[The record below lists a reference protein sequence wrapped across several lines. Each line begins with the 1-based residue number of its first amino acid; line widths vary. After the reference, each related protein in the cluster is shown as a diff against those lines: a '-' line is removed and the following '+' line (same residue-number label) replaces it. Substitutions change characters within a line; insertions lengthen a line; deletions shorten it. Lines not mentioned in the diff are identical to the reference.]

1 MFVPLRFFSGVV
13 RGVPGR
19 FPCDFAR
26 VRLVGLFLRAQPES
40 LSMHIPDNY
49 LSVSTC
55 AALTA
60 ATVPVWYRSIKTVAR
75 DFPQERFSALGVA
88 AACSFLAMMFNI
100 PLFAGMTGHAVGGTV
115 LAILLGPQAA
125 CVALTVALAIQALI
139 FSDGGIIAFG
149 ANCFNL
155 AFVCPFAGYYVYRAL
170 RRFSKNALVNVG
182 VSSFVG
188 LNVAA
193 LTTAIQFGIQP
204 ALFTDANGQ
213 ALYCPYG
220 LSVAV
225 PAMMIGHLTVFGL
238 AEAIFSVAVFAFIRR
253 SAPHFSPEFAN
264 LTPETAD
271 ATEANATTPQPANGS
286 GSRFLPVYLMLALLI
301 VLSPLGL
308 LAEGTAWGEWG
319 ADEIAATQATA
330 DGPELG
336 YTPSGLAPENAFV
349 WNAPIPDYSLAESA
363 PGLPDWAAY
372 VLSAI
377 IGTAL
382 SVVLAK
388 LSYLFVAAKR
398 SA

>member
-1 MFVPLRFFSGVV
+1 M
-13 RGVPGR
+13 
-19 FPCDFAR
+19 
-26 VRLVGLFLRAQPES
+26 
-40 LSMHIPDNY
+40 
-49 LSVSTC
+49 
-55 AALTA
+55 TA
-60 ATVPVWYRSIKTVAR
+60 ATVPVWYRSIKTVVR

-100 PLFAGMTGHAVGGTV
+100 PLPGGTTGHAVGGAV
-115 LAILLGPQAA
+115 LAILLRPQAA
-125 CVALTVALAIQALI
+125 CIALTIALAIQALL
-139 FSDGGIIAFG
+139 FGDGGIIAFG

-155 AFVCPFAGYYVYRAL
+155 AFICPFVGYYVYRAMQ
-170 RRFSKNALVNVG
+170 RFSKNALVNVA
-182 VSSFVG
+182 VASYVG

-220 LSVAV
+220 LSVAI
-225 PAMMIGHLTVFGL
+225 PAMTIGHLTVFGL
-238 AEAIFSVAVFAFIRR
+238 AEAVFSVAVFAFIRQ
-253 SAPHFSPEFAN
+253 SAPQFSPEFSN
-264 LTPETAD
+264 LTPKTDEAAQ
-271 ATEANATTPQPANGS
+271 ATRS
-286 GSRFLPVYLMLALLI
+286 SRFLPVYLMLALWI

-308 LAEGTAWGEWG
+308 LAEGPAWGEWG
-319 ADEIAATQATA
+319 ADELAATQAVA

-336 YTPSGLAPENAFV
+336 YTPSGLTDGFA
-349 WNAPIPDYSLAESA
+349 WNAPIPDYSLADAA
-363 PGLPDWAAY
+363 PGLPEWAAY

-398 SA
+398 SV

>member
-1 MFVPLRFFSGVV
+1 
-13 RGVPGR
+13 
-19 FPCDFAR
+19 
-26 VRLVGLFLRAQPES
+26 
-40 LSMHIPDNY
+40 MHIPDNY

-55 AALTA
+55 AVLTA
-60 ATVPVWYRSIKTVAR
+60 ATVPVWYRSIKTVVR

-100 PLFAGMTGHAVGGTV
+100 PLPGGTTGHAVGGTV

-125 CVALTVALAIQALI
+125 CVALTIALAIQALL
-139 FSDGGIIAFG
+139 FGDGGIIAFG

-155 AFVCPFAGYYVYRAL
+155 AFVCPFTGYYVYRVL
-170 RRFSKNALVNVG
+170 QRFSKNALVNVA

-204 ALFTDANGQ
+204 ALFADANGQ

-225 PAMMIGHLTVFGL
+225 PAMMIGHLTLFGL
-238 AEAIFSVAVFAFIRR
+238 AEAVFSVAVFAFIRK

-264 LTPETAD
+264 LTSETDDDAPETSQVAAFG
-271 ATEANATTPQPANGS
+271 ATQSSSP
-286 GSRFLPVYLMLALLI
+286 SRFLPVYLMLALLI

-319 ADEIAATQATA
+319 ADEIAATQAAA

-336 YTPSGLAPENAFV
+336 YTPTGLADGFA
-349 WNAPIPDYSLAESA
+349 WNAPVPDYSLAESA

-372 VLSAI
+372 ILSAI

>member
-1 MFVPLRFFSGVV
+1 
-13 RGVPGR
+13 
-19 FPCDFAR
+19 
-26 VRLVGLFLRAQPES
+26 
-40 LSMHIPDNY
+40 MHIPDNY

-55 AALTA
+55 AVLTA
-60 ATVPVWYRSIKTVAR
+60 ATVPVWYRSIKTVVR

-100 PLFAGMTGHAVGGTV
+100 PLPGGTTGHAVGGTV

-125 CVALTVALAIQALI
+125 CVALTIALAIQALL
-139 FSDGGIIAFG
+139 FGDGGIIAFG

-155 AFVCPFAGYYVYRAL
+155 AFVCPFVGYYVYRAL
-170 RRFSKNALVNVG
+170 QRFSKNALVNVA

-225 PAMMIGHLTVFGL
+225 PAMMIGHLTLFGL
-238 AEAIFSVAVFAFIRR
+238 AEAIFSVAVFAFIRK

-264 LTPETAD
+264 LTSETVAGAASKPENNAD
-271 ATEANATTPQPANGS
+271 APQVATQTPSA
-286 GSRFLPVYLMLALLI
+286 SRFLSVYLMLALLI

-319 ADEIAATQATA
+319 ADEIAATQAAA

-336 YTPSGLAPENAFV
+336 YTPSGLTDGFA
-349 WNAPIPDYSLAESA
+349 WNAPVPDYSLAESA

>member
-1 MFVPLRFFSGVV
+1 
-13 RGVPGR
+13 
-19 FPCDFAR
+19 
-26 VRLVGLFLRAQPES
+26 
-40 LSMHIPDNY
+40 MHIPDNY

-55 AALTA
+55 VVLTA
-60 ATVPVWYRSIKTVAR
+60 ATVPVWRRSIKKVVR

-100 PLFAGMTGHAVGGTV
+100 PLPGGTTGHAVGGTV
-115 LAILLGPQAA
+115 LAILLGPEAA
-125 CVALTVALAIQALI
+125 CVALTIALAIQALL
-139 FSDGGIIAFG
+139 FGDGGIIAFG

-155 AFVCPFAGYYVYRAL
+155 AFVCPFVGYYVYRAMK
-170 RRFSKNALVNVG
+170 RFSKNALVAVA
-182 VSSFVG
+182 VSSYVG

-193 LTTAIQFGIQP
+193 LTTAVQFGVQP
-204 ALFTDANGQ
+204 SLFTDANGQ

-220 LSVAV
+220 LSVAI
-225 PAMMIGHLTVFGL
+225 PAMMVGHLTVFGL
-238 AEAIFSVAVFAFIRR
+238 AEAIFSVAVFAFIRK
-253 SAPHFSPEFAN
+253 SAPRFSPEFAD
-264 LTPETAD
+264 LTSETAD
-271 ATEANATTPQPANGS
+271 ADTANAQAPQTS
-286 GSRFLPVYLMLALLI
+286 DSRFLPVYLMLALLI

-319 ADEIAATQATA
+319 ADEIAATQAA
-330 DGPELG
+330 DDGPELG
-336 YTPSGLAPENAFV
+336 YTPSGLADGFA
-349 WNAPIPDYSLAESA
+349 WNAPVPDYSLAETA

>member
-1 MFVPLRFFSGVV
+1 MLLYFLISRK
-13 RGVPGR
+13 
-19 FPCDFAR
+19 
-26 VRLVGLFLRAQPES
+26 LVYPFLRAQPES
-40 LSMHIPDNY
+40 LLMHIPDNY

-55 AALTA
+55 AVLTA
-60 ATVPVWYRSIKTVAR
+60 ATVPVWYRSIKTVVR

-100 PLFAGMTGHAVGGTV
+100 PLPGGTTGHAVGGTV

-125 CVALTVALAIQALI
+125 CIALTIALAIQALL
-139 FSDGGIIAFG
+139 FGDGGIIAFG

-170 RRFSKNALVNVG
+170 QRFSKNALVNVA

-188 LNVAA
+188 LNLAA

-225 PAMMIGHLTVFGL
+225 PAMMIGHLTLFGL
-238 AEAIFSVAVFAFIRR
+238 AEAVFSVAVFAFIRQ

-264 LTPETAD
+264 LTSETAD
-271 ATEANATTPQPANGS
+271 GAASQPENNVQAPQVATQTPNA
-286 GSRFLPVYLMLALLI
+286 SRFLPVYLMLALLI

-319 ADEIAATQATA
+319 ADEIAATTATA

-336 YTPSGLAPENAFV
+336 YTPSGLTDGFAWSAPV
-349 WNAPIPDYSLAESA
+349 PDYSLAESA

>member
-1 MFVPLRFFSGVV
+1 
-13 RGVPGR
+13 
-19 FPCDFAR
+19 
-26 VRLVGLFLRAQPES
+26 
-40 LSMHIPDNY
+40 MHIPDNY

-55 AALTA
+55 AVLTA

-75 DFPQERFSALGVA
+75 DFPQERFSALGAA
-88 AACSFLAMMFNI
+88 AACTFLAMMFNI
-100 PLFAGMTGHAVGGTV
+100 PLPGGTTGHAVGGAL
-115 LAILLGPQAA
+115 LAILLGPYAA
-125 CVALTVALAIQALI
+125 CIALTIALALQALL
-139 FSDGGIIAFG
+139 FGDGGIIAFG

-155 AFVCPFAGYYVYRAL
+155 AFVCPFVGYYVYQAVK
-170 RRFSKNALVNVG
+170 RFSKNALVNVA
-182 VSSFVG
+182 VASYVG

-193 LTTAIQFGIQP
+193 LTTAVQFGIQP

-225 PAMMIGHLTVFGL
+225 PAMAIEHLTVFGF
-238 AEAIFSVAVFAFIRR
+238 AEAIFSVAVFAFLRK

-264 LTPETAD
+264 LTPKNAD
-271 ATEANATTPQPANGS
+271 AASVDANAPTEAQAPQPATRS
-286 GSRFLPVYLMLALLI
+286 SRFLPVYLMLALLI

-319 ADEIAATQATA
+319 ADEIAATSATA

-336 YTPSGLAPENAFV
+336 YAPSGMIDGFS
-349 WNAPIPDYSLAESA
+349 WSAPIPDYSLAESA
-363 PGLPDWAAY
+363 PGVPDWAAY

>member
-1 MFVPLRFFSGVV
+1 
-13 RGVPGR
+13 
-19 FPCDFAR
+19 
-26 VRLVGLFLRAQPES
+26 
-40 LSMHIPDNY
+40 MHIPDNY

-55 AALTA
+55 AVLTA
-60 ATVPVWYRSIKTVAR
+60 ATVPVWYRSIKTVVR

-100 PLFAGMTGHAVGGTV
+100 PLFVSGMTGHAVGGTV

-125 CVALTVALAIQALI
+125 CVALTIALAIQALI

-155 AFVCPFAGYYVYRAL
+155 AFVCPFTGYYVYRVL
-170 RRFSKNALVNVG
+170 QRFSKNALVNVA

-204 ALFTDANGQ
+204 TLFTDANGQ

-220 LSVAV
+220 LSVAI
-225 PAMMIGHLTVFGL
+225 PAMTIGHLTLFGF
-238 AEAIFSVAVFAFIRR
+238 AEAVFSVAVFAFIRQ

-264 LTPETAD
+264 LTSETAD
-271 ATEANATTPQPANGS
+271 GADLKTENNADAPQTP

-319 ADEIAATQATA
+319 ADEIAATSATA

-336 YTPSGLAPENAFV
+336 YTPSGFAPENAFA

>member
-1 MFVPLRFFSGVV
+1 
-13 RGVPGR
+13 
-19 FPCDFAR
+19 
-26 VRLVGLFLRAQPES
+26 
-40 LSMHIPDNY
+40 MHIPDNY

-55 AALTA
+55 AVLTA

-75 DFPQERFSALGVA
+75 DFPQERFSALGAA
-88 AACSFLAMMFNI
+88 AACTFLAMMFNI
-100 PLFAGMTGHAVGGTV
+100 PLPGGTTGHAVGGAL
-115 LAILLGPQAA
+115 LAILLGPYAA
-125 CVALTVALAIQALI
+125 CVALTIALALQALL
-139 FSDGGIIAFG
+139 FGDGGIIAFG

-155 AFVCPFAGYYVYRAL
+155 AFVCPFVGYYVYQATK
-170 RRFSKNALVNVG
+170 RFSKNALVNVA
-182 VSSFVG
+182 VASYVG

-193 LTTAIQFGIQP
+193 LTTAVQFGIQP

-225 PAMMIGHLTVFGL
+225 PAMALEHLTVFGL
-238 AEAIFSVAVFAFIRR
+238 AEAIFSVAVFAFLRK

-264 LTPETAD
+264 LTPKTAD
-271 ATEANATTPQPANGS
+271 ANNAEAEKTAQAS

-319 ADEIAATQATA
+319 ADEIAATSATA

-336 YTPSGLAPENAFV
+336 YAPSGMVDGFS
-349 WNAPIPDYSLAESA
+349 WSAPIPDYSLAESA
-363 PGLPDWAAY
+363 PGVPDWAAY

-377 IGTAL
+377 VGTAL
-382 SVVLAK
+382 SVILAK

>member
-1 MFVPLRFFSGVV
+1 
-13 RGVPGR
+13 
-19 FPCDFAR
+19 
-26 VRLVGLFLRAQPES
+26 
-40 LSMHIPDNY
+40 MHIPDNY

-55 AALTA
+55 AVLTA
-60 ATVPVWYRSIKTVAR
+60 ATVPVWYRSIKTVVR

-100 PLFAGMTGHAVGGTV
+100 PLPGGTTGHAVGGTV

-125 CVALTVALAIQALI
+125 CVALTIALAIQALL
-139 FSDGGIIAFG
+139 FGDGGIIAFG

-170 RRFSKNALVNVG
+170 QRFSKNALVNVA

-188 LNVAA
+188 LNLAA

-225 PAMMIGHLTVFGL
+225 PAMMIGHLTLFGL
-238 AEAIFSVAVFAFIRR
+238 AEAVFSVAVFAFIRQ
-253 SAPHFSPEFAN
+253 SAPYFSPEFAN
-264 LTPETAD
+264 LTLETAD
-271 ATEANATTPQPANGS
+271 VASNAQAEAPQVAP

-319 ADEIAATQATA
+319 ADEIAATQAAA

-336 YTPSGLAPENAFV
+336 YTPSGLTDGFA
-349 WNAPIPDYSLAESA
+349 WNAPVPDYSLAESA

>member
-1 MFVPLRFFSGVV
+1 
-13 RGVPGR
+13 
-19 FPCDFAR
+19 
-26 VRLVGLFLRAQPES
+26 
-40 LSMHIPDNY
+40 MHIPDNY

-55 AALTA
+55 AVLTA
-60 ATVPVWYRSIKTVAR
+60 ATVPVWYRSIKTVVR

-100 PLFAGMTGHAVGGTV
+100 PLPGGTTGHAVGGTV

-125 CVALTVALAIQALI
+125 CVALTIALAIQALL
-139 FSDGGIIAFG
+139 FGDGGIIAFG

-155 AFVCPFAGYYVYRAL
+155 AFVCPFVGYYVYRAL
-170 RRFSKNALVNVG
+170 QRFSKNALVNVA

-204 ALFTDANGQ
+204 ALFTDANGP

-225 PAMMIGHLTVFGL
+225 PAMMIGHLTLFGL
-238 AEAIFSVAVFAFIRR
+238 AEAVFSVAVFAFIRK

-264 LTPETAD
+264 LTSETAADGAASATENNANAPQVATLD
-271 ATEANATTPQPANGS
+271 ATETSNASA
-286 GSRFLPVYLMLALLI
+286 SRFLPVYLMLALLI

-319 ADEIAATQATA
+319 ADEIAATTATA
-330 DGPELG
+330 DGPKLG
-336 YTPSGLAPENAFV
+336 YTPTGLTDGFAWSAPV
-349 WNAPIPDYSLAESA
+349 PDYSLAESA

>member
-1 MFVPLRFFSGVV
+1 FG
-13 RGVPGR
+13 
-19 FPCDFAR
+19 
-26 VRLVGLFLRAQPES
+26 
-40 LSMHIPDNY
+40 
-49 LSVSTC
+49 
-55 AALTA
+55 
-60 ATVPVWYRSIKTVAR
+60 
-75 DFPQERFSALGVA
+75 
-88 AACSFLAMMFNI
+88 
-100 PLFAGMTGHAVGGTV
+100 
-115 LAILLGPQAA
+115 
-125 CVALTVALAIQALI
+125 
-139 FSDGGIIAFG
+139 DGGIIVFG

-155 AFVCPFAGYYVYRAL
+155 AFVCPFVGYYVYQAMK
-170 RRFSKNALVNVG
+170 RFSKNALVNVA
-182 VSSFVG
+182 VASYVG

-193 LTTAIQFGIQP
+193 LTTAVQFGIQP

-225 PAMMIGHLTVFGL
+225 PAMALEHLTVFGL
-238 AEAIFSVAVFAFIRR
+238 AEAIFSVAVFAFLRK

-264 LTPETAD
+264 LTPENAD
-271 ATEANATTPQPANGS
+271 AAPANAPTDAQTTQSAPRS
-286 GSRFLPVYLMLALLI
+286 SRFLPVYLMLALLI

-319 ADEIAATQATA
+319 ADEIASTSATA

-336 YTPSGLAPENAFV
+336 YAPSGMVDGFS
-349 WNAPIPDYSLAESA
+349 WSAPIPDYSLAESA
-363 PGLPDWAAY
+363 PGVPDWAAY

-388 LSYLFVAAKR
+388 LSYLLVAAKR

>member
-1 MFVPLRFFSGVV
+1 
-13 RGVPGR
+13 
-19 FPCDFAR
+19 
-26 VRLVGLFLRAQPES
+26 
-40 LSMHIPDNY
+40 MHIPDNY

-55 AALTA
+55 AVLTA

-75 DFPQERFSALGVA
+75 DFPQERFSALGAA

-115 LAILLGPQAA
+115 LAILLGPYAA

-155 AFVCPFAGYYVYRAL
+155 AFVCPFVGYYVYRAL
-170 RRFSKNALVNVG
+170 QRFSKNALVNVA
-182 VSSFVG
+182 VSSYVG

-204 ALFTDANGQ
+204 LLFVDANGQ

-220 LSVAV
+220 LSVAI
-225 PAMMIGHLTVFGL
+225 PAMTIGHLTLFGL
-238 AEAIFSVAVFAFIRR
+238 AEAVFSVVVFEFLRR
-253 SAPHFSPEFAN
+253 SAPSFSPEFAAATPDE
-264 LTPETAD
+264 TPETA
-271 ATEANATTPQPANGS
+271 PRS
-286 GSRFLPVYLMLALLI
+286 SRFLPVYLLLALLI

-336 YTPSGLAPENAFV
+336 YTPAGLAPENAFV

-382 SVVLAK
+382 SVVFAK
-388 LSYLFVAAKR
+388 LSYLLIAAKR
-398 SA
+398 SV

>member
-1 MFVPLRFFSGVV
+1 
-13 RGVPGR
+13 
-19 FPCDFAR
+19 
-26 VRLVGLFLRAQPES
+26 
-40 LSMHIPDNY
+40 MHIPDNY

-55 AALTA
+55 AVLTA
-60 ATVPVWYRSIKTVAR
+60 ATVPVWYRSIKTVVR

-100 PLFAGMTGHAVGGTV
+100 PLPGGTTGHAVGGTV

-125 CVALTVALAIQALI
+125 CVALTIALAIQALL
-139 FSDGGIIAFG
+139 FGDGGIIAFG

-155 AFVCPFAGYYVYRAL
+155 AFVCPFVGYYVYRAL
-170 RRFSKNALVNVG
+170 KRFSKNALVNVA

-225 PAMMIGHLTVFGL
+225 PAMMIGHLTLFGL
-238 AEAIFSVAVFAFIRR
+238 AEAVFSVAVFAFIRK

-264 LTPETAD
+264 LTSETAD
-271 ATEANATTPQPANGS
+271 GAASETENNAQTPQGS
-286 GSRFLPVYLMLALLI
+286 GSRFLPAYLMLALLI

-319 ADEIAATQATA
+319 ADEIAATQAAA

-336 YTPSGLAPENAFV
+336 YTPTGLTDGFA
-349 WNAPIPDYSLAESA
+349 WNAPVPDYSLAESA

>member
-1 MFVPLRFFSGVV
+1 
-13 RGVPGR
+13 
-19 FPCDFAR
+19 
-26 VRLVGLFLRAQPES
+26 
-40 LSMHIPDNY
+40 MHIPDNY

-55 AALTA
+55 AVLTA
-60 ATVPVWYRSIKTVAR
+60 ATVPVWYRSIKTVVR

-88 AACSFLAMMFNI
+88 AASSFLAMMFNI
-100 PLFAGMTGHAVGGTV
+100 PLPGGTTGHAVGGTV
-115 LAILLGPQAA
+115 LAILLGPRAA
-125 CVALTVALAIQALI
+125 CVALTIALAIQALL
-139 FSDGGIIAFG
+139 FGDGGIIAFG

-155 AFVCPFAGYYVYRAL
+155 AFVCPFVGYYVYRAL
-170 RRFSKNALVNVG
+170 QRFSKNALVNVG

-220 LSVAV
+220 LSVAI
-225 PAMMIGHLTVFGL
+225 PAMMIGHLTLFGL
-238 AEAIFSVAVFAFIRR
+238 AEAVFSVAVFAFIRK

-264 LTPETAD
+264 LTSETA
-271 ATEANATTPQPANGS
+271 EAPQTSNGS
-286 GSRFLPVYLMLALLI
+286 ASRFLPVYLMLALLI
-301 VLSPLGL
+301 ALSPLGL

-319 ADEIAATQATA
+319 ADEIAATQAA
-330 DGPELG
+330 VDGPELG
-336 YTPSGLAPENAFV
+336 YTPSGFAPENAFT
-349 WNAPIPDYSLAESA
+349 WNAPVPDYSLAESA

>member
-1 MFVPLRFFSGVV
+1 
-13 RGVPGR
+13 
-19 FPCDFAR
+19 
-26 VRLVGLFLRAQPES
+26 
-40 LSMHIPDNY
+40 MHIPDNY

-55 AALTA
+55 AVLTA
-60 ATVPVWYRSIKTVAR
+60 ATVPVWYRSIKTVVR

-100 PLFAGMTGHAVGGTV
+100 PLPGGTTGHAVGGTV

-125 CVALTVALAIQALI
+125 CIALTIALAIQALL
-139 FSDGGIIAFG
+139 FGDGGIIAFG

-170 RRFSKNALVNVG
+170 RRFSKNALVNVA

-225 PAMMIGHLTVFGL
+225 PAMMLGHLTLFGL
-238 AEAIFSVAVFAFIRR
+238 AEAVFSVAVFAFIRK

-264 LTPETAD
+264 LTSETAD
-271 ATEANATTPQPANGS
+271 AADINAENAQNGAQTP

-319 ADEIAATQATA
+319 ADEIAATTATA

-336 YTPSGLAPENAFV
+336 YTPSGLTDGFA
-349 WNAPIPDYSLAESA
+349 WNAPVPDYSLAESA

-388 LSYLFVAAKR
+388 LSYLVVAAKR